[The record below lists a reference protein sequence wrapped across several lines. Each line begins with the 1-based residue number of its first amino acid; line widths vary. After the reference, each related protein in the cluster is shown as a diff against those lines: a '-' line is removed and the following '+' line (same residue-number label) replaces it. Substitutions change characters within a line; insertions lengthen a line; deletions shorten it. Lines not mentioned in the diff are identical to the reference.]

1 MNILEDIYCYIL
13 EYIGGYLMFTFLDY
27 IGGYLLL
34 NSWIY
39 WRIFN
44 VYNSWIYCLH
54 FMNLFEDIGK
64 KNEQN
69 WCWENSWFAGSR
81 QVNKKSIQ
89 KQRKQTHVYQQ
100 TNASMPTNKHTL
112 PCQKTN
118 TSIPTVDPSETHRRL
133 IGDRH
138 VWSEIY
144 RRIIRD
150 RHVCSETHRRPTC
163 LIGAP

>member
-100 TNASMPTNKHTL
+100 TNASMPTNKHLHVNKQTL
-112 PCQKTN
+112 SYQQQKLYANKQTLLYQQTN
-118 TSIPTVDPSETHRRL
+118 MKSKIK
-133 IGDRH
+133 
-138 VWSEIY
+138 
-144 RRIIRD
+144 
-150 RHVCSETHRRPTC
+150 
-163 LIGAP
+163 